1 MPEEKLK
8 LMADSVADL
17 YGPIRFVFLSANI
30 DKMQVLTVEQVKMY
44 NRGGV
49 IIQMSLEISLLQR
62 AKTTTIATVFIS
74 NIHLGS
80 QTFTPTDLLPVVR
93 SSVTEIAQGNNVEYT
108 RTQYLTSTR

>member
-1 MPEEKLK
+1 
-8 LMADSVADL
+8 
-17 YGPIRFVFLSANI
+17 
-30 DKMQVLTVEQVKMY
+30 MQVLTVEQVKMY

-49 IIQMSLEISLLQR
+49 IIQMLLEISLFQR

>member
-17 YGPIRFVFLSANI
+17 YGPIRFVFLSANT

-49 IIQMSLEISLLQR
+49 IIQMLLEISLFQR
-62 AKTTTIATVFIS
+62 AKTTTLATVFIS
-74 NIHLGS
+74 NIHLSS

-93 SSVTEIAQGNNVEYT
+93 SICY
-108 RTQYLTSTR
+108 

>member
-1 MPEEKLK
+1 
-8 LMADSVADL
+8 
-17 YGPIRFVFLSANI
+17 
-30 DKMQVLTVEQVKMY
+30 MQVLTIEQVKIY
-44 NRGGV
+44 TRGGV

>member
-1 MPEEKLK
+1 
-8 LMADSVADL
+8 
-17 YGPIRFVFLSANI
+17 
-30 DKMQVLTVEQVKMY
+30 MQVLTIEQVKIY

-62 AKTTTIATVFIS
+62 AKTTTIATVSIS

-93 SSVTEIAQGNNVEYT
+93 SICD
-108 RTQYLTSTR
+108 

>member
-8 LMADSVADL
+8 LIGDNIADL

-44 NRGGV
+44 NMGGV

-74 NIHLGS
+74 NIHLSS
-80 QTFTPTDLLPVVR
+80 QTFKPTDLLPVVR
-93 SSVTEIAQGNNVEYT
+93 SICY
-108 RTQYLTSTR
+108 

>member
-1 MPEEKLK
+1 LK
-8 LMADSVADL
+8 PMADNIADL

-30 DKMQVLTVEQVKMY
+30 DKMQVLTIEQVKTY

-62 AKTTTIATVFIS
+62 AKTTTIATTAFIS
-74 NIHLGS
+74 NIHLSS

-93 SSVTEIAQGNNVEYT
+93 TICY
-108 RTQYLTSTR
+108 

>member
-8 LMADSVADL
+8 LMADNVADL
-17 YGPIRFVFLSANI
+17 YGQIRFVFLSANI

-49 IIQMSLEISLLQR
+49 IIQMLLEISLFQR

-74 NIHLGS
+74 NIHLSS
-80 QTFTPTDLLPVVR
+80 QTFTPTDLLSVVR
-93 SSVTEIAQGNNVEYT
+93 SICY
-108 RTQYLTSTR
+108 

>member
-49 IIQMSLEISLLQR
+49 IIQMLLEISLFQR
-62 AKTTTIATVFIS
+62 AKTTTIATVSIS
-74 NIHLGS
+74 NIHLSS

-93 SSVTEIAQGNNVEYT
+93 SICY
-108 RTQYLTSTR
+108 

>member
-1 MPEEKLK
+1 
-8 LMADSVADL
+8 
-17 YGPIRFVFLSANI
+17 
-30 DKMQVLTVEQVKMY
+30 MQVLTIEQVKIY

>member
-1 MPEEKLK
+1 
-8 LMADSVADL
+8 
-17 YGPIRFVFLSANI
+17 
-30 DKMQVLTVEQVKMY
+30 MQVLTIEQVKIY

-62 AKTTTIATVFIS
+62 AKTTTIATVSIS

-93 SSVTEIAQGNNVEYT
+93 SSVTEIAQENNVEYT